1 MRENVCECVRECMC
15 VSVSACVSAC
25 VCKCECV
32 CECVSECVCLVTQL
46 YLTFTAPPTKLPVTS
61 RGAPSTVAFDPEAED
76 PFSKSDLTA

>member
-1 MRENVCECVRECMC
+1 MCVSVRECVC

-46 YLTFTAPPTKLPVTS
+46 YLTFTAPPHQ
-61 RGAPSTVAFDPEAED
+61 VACHIKGCP
-76 PFSKSDLTA
+76 